1 MAFSRSFHA
10 QLLKQT
16 FPRRPLA
23 ASSLRPTRQLLSKRC
38 NSSTTPESQLQSQS
52 QSQEST
58 RSRSLRNLLYIAIF
72 GGLGLSLGSRIEKLI
87 ATPPEPDTEEDLEL
101 RRSIESAYER
111 LPIVQAMRDDP
122 DFEKEW
128 TAYSNFSDEEK
139 EHRLTS
145 GPLKGGR
152 GLAMQK
158 IFYNAKENSIVNVV
172 YFGAAL
178 EGWPTVVH
186 GGALAT
192 VLDETLGRVAVRSF
206 PARTGVTA
214 NLNINYRAPVSS
226 VNFYTIT
233 ATLDPILS
241 TDRKAHIKAEVRDQT
256 GKLCVEATALF
267 VVPRNL
273 PLRTIGD
280 GF

>member
-10 QLLKQT
+10 QLLKQI
-16 FPRRPLA
+16 FPQRPLA

-38 NSSTTPESQLQSQS
+38 NSSATAQSQS
-52 QSQEST
+52 QSQQST
-58 RSRSLRNLLYIAIF
+58 RSRSLRNLIYIAIF

-87 ATPPEPDTEEDLEL
+87 ATPPEPDTEEDTAL
-101 RRSIESAYER
+101 RRSIEDAYER
-111 LPIVQAMRDDP
+111 LPIVQALRDDP
-122 DFEKEW
+122 DFGKEW
-128 TAYSNFSDEEK
+128 NAYSNFSEEEK

-152 GLAMQK
+152 GLALQR

-172 YFGAAL
+172 HFGGAL

-226 VNFYTIT
+226 VNFYTIK

-241 TDRKAHIKAEVRDQT
+241 TDRKGHIKAEVRDQT
-256 GKLCVEATALF
+256 GKLCAEATALF

-273 PLRTIGD
+273 SLRTIGD